1 MPSRPRI
8 MSIATGGCAAMS
20 GASRAP
26 ASISGSGEAVACAS
40 AIGTVAPTAVCA
52 TQIAT
57 RFMSHSRHRDGA
69 GLPLAGTASV
79 DAISRERWYDLRRCN
94 GIVANRCWQST
105 AQVNR
110 SRTVE
115 SACIGCNRPAGRQ
128 RAGGRVMSDQ
138 RRKKNSARN
147 TLRSDIGSAVIWS
160 AVAFACLTSPVKA
173 DEGGVSFWLPGLFG
187 SLAAAPQ
194 QPGWSLSTI
203 YYHTTVSAGADV
215 ARAREITIGKIP
227 VNLSAQLQ
235 NDARLWHRCLLCAPL
250 SAASRG
256 SERQMEFPGGAG
268 GD

>member
-1 MPSRPRI
+1 
-8 MSIATGGCAAMS
+8 MSASNQVPAAT
-20 GASRAP
+20 P
-26 ASISGSGEAVACAS
+26 GSGEAVACAS
-40 AIGTVAPTAVCA
+40 AMGAVAPTAVCA

-79 DAISRERWYDLRRCN
+79 DAISRNVWYDLRRCN
-94 GIVANRCWQST
+94 GIFANRCWQST

-110 SRTVE
+110 SHTVE
-115 SACIGCNRPAGRQ
+115 SACIGCNRPTENLL
-128 RAGGRVMSDQ
+128 AGGRAMSDQ
-138 RRKKNSARN
+138 RRKKNPERN
-147 TLRSDIGSAVIWS
+147 TSRSDTGDHATRSAIIWS
-160 AVAFACLTSPVKA
+160 AITLACLTLPAKA

-256 SERQMEFPGGAG
+256 SERQMEFPEAQLVN
-268 GD
+268 